1 MRQKQTYAPD
11 QRKSGSAGKCRNSC
25 HRGKNPVATPDRL
38 SVIQDAA
45 NELSCIGICLQ
56 AMSNGM
62 LTGSEET
69 GPGLSSVGMALEWL
83 SSEMERRCAAI
94 AEAAS

>member
-1 MRQKQTYAPD
+1 MSQKQTSAS
-11 QRKSGSAGKCRNSC
+11 QRRKT
-25 HRGKNPVATPDRL
+25 PVVTPDRL
-38 SVIQDAA
+38 SVIQDAT

-62 LTGSEET
+62 LTGSEES
-69 GPGLSSVGMALEWL
+69 GPCMGAVGMALEWL
-83 SSEMERRCAAI
+83 SGEMERRCAAI